1 MCGWQADS
9 RCSFHGVSGYSPAQ
23 VIPEMAYLNVRC
35 SGDCPRWRPLRLTVR
50 STRSA
55 ERFWTNFRI
64 VDYKTIARLIYLGG
78 LSDAWPT
85 DIDDEAVGVAAA
97 EREPP
102 WPSELL
108 RH

>member
-1 MCGWQADS
+1 MG
-9 RCSFHGVSGYSPAQ
+9 R
-23 VIPEMAYLNVRC
+23 RT
-35 SGDCPRWRPLRLTVR
+35 LRLTLSFSKT
-50 STRSA
+50 ST
-55 ERFWTNFRI
+55 TNFRI